1 MTNEIAAL
9 AREMKK
15 PVEFIQAAVELL
27 DEGNTIPF
35 ITRFRKDQTGGLNE
49 DQLLTIKQR
58 LARQR
63 ALEERRAY
71 ILKSIEAQGKLDD
84 GLRRKIE
91 RAHSPR
97 KLEDLYLPFKPKKQS
112 LAATARQQG
121 LEPLANDIFEGR
133 SPDVDLATRA
143 TDFVRVDKGLTSV
156 DEVIQG
162 VRHILAERFA
172 DRGDLRSQ
180 LREMLWK
187 SGKLCSTSTTDGSG
201 KSTGGN
207 QESKK
212 SAEDS
217 TRSNASPTK
226 TATTRTAESA
236 SPHGA
241 ESDSEPTDGKAQNVA
256 ENVATP
262 GGASNAHESD
272 SGETVS
278 TSTASLPHD
287 ASLNPAAG
295 GEGKDSILAKSE
307 PVSNGDD
314 ASDKPHLSETVET
327 SGEPSGESAMKSVD
341 GESPV
346 SQSQASQSP
355 NDVVAKPSETGDP
368 LSDGESA
375 AGDDSKPSSSE
386 ASETTSGN
394 DAPADNDA
402 PANSDTTKPAVAS
415 GEAAEKPGKAKKR
428 KRKRKKKEKPD
439 PWADYFSFSAPLK
452 GLPFH
457 RVLAVNR
464 GERAGRLK
472 VRVEGDEEAMV
483 AAAVERCIPS
493 DHPFRE
499 FMESCLRDGLSRL
512 MFPSLEREIRRELTE
527 AAERHAVQV
536 FARNLKSLLLQRP
549 TGDHDILAIDPGFK
563 HGCSVAVIDRFGRF
577 VESAHFFIVGNE
589 RRRNSGKQVLADL
602 IRRHGISLIAI
613 GNGSGSRETEQLVSD
628 LIEQEFPDDDL
639 RYAIVNEAG
648 ASHYST
654 SELAREE
661 LPGLSTAVRSAVSI
675 GRRLLDPLSELV
687 KISPANIGVGLYQHD
702 VKTKHLAES
711 LDEVVQSCVN
721 RVGVNV
727 NTASPALLRYVSG
740 LNQLTARRVYEYRVE
755 NGPFK
760 NREELKN
767 VTGIGDATFVQ
778 AAGFLKI
785 VGGDE
790 PLDSTLIHPESYPLV
805 HRILE
810 KVGGRIDELIPPVE
824 LVTAPSPIVP
834 TGAGKSDGKKSKT
847 KPDAEVDAKVESNE
861 STADTQ
867 VASIT
872 PAETPDTPADAAIT
886 PAETTATAVPE
897 TDAVHGKNSAADES
911 VDSVESVESVDSQN
925 VHSSDSP
932 EALPAASNP
941 QPAALDSESVD
952 AAAGDPLSESSA
964 EADAVPA
971 TAEAMP
977 TPTEEQ
983 SARSRETARPT
994 EAVRLSPEFIERR
1007 KELVQAVRRL
1017 NLDRL
1022 AEEWSVGKMLLKDV
1036 VLNLIRP
1043 DFDPRSNTQGPVV
1056 RRGIL
1061 KLEQVEPGMEL
1072 TGMVVN
1078 VVDFGVFVDIGLNT
1092 TSLVHVSQLRSRF
1105 IRDPHDFYAVGD
1117 TIQVWVE
1124 SIDTAKRQVKLTAI
1138 APGERHQGG
1147 RQGER
1152 RERRSSGRRGNRG
1165 RPHRSPRG
1173 QSAGDKRQH
1182 RKPRSKPKPVKP
1194 ISDEMLTG
1202 RAPMRSFSDLA
1213 QFFDKKAER
1222 PEKDSDS

>member
-1 MTNEIAAL
+1 MLLNVRSRMTHEIAAL

-49 DQLLTIKQR
+49 DQLVTIKQR

-84 GLRRKIE
+84 ALRRKIE
-91 RAHSPR
+91 QANSPR
-97 KLEDLYLPFKPKKQS
+97 KLEDLYLPFKPRKQS

-133 SPDVDLATRA
+133 SPDIDLATRA
-143 TDFVRVDKGLTSV
+143 TDFVRVDKGLSTV

-162 VRHILAERFA
+162 VQHILAERFA

-180 LREMLWK
+180 LREILWK
-187 SGKLCSTSTTDGSG
+187 TGKLCSTSTAEGATKPATNIQEVKTSAKAQSAAPAAAASSQTTDSGSVPG
-201 KSTGGN
+201 RTGIAAQDNRGTEQAEANEANSTKPGIDDIEPEQVVSTETATLPHAGPADSQTREASPDSIPLKPDAIVAAADETTDTPAAAEVETQQPSTESTG
-207 QESKK
+207 ESTGVEDQPPEASVSHSPDAQDAGAVVGAAEEITA
-212 SAEDS
+212 SANDS
-217 TRSNASPTK
+217 SEPPADR
-226 TATTRTAESA
+226 
-236 SPHGA
+236 
-241 ESDSEPTDGKAQNVA
+241 ESDSTPGDEKARSKSGDGQANNAPAAAAVA
-256 ENVATP
+256 E
-262 GGASNAHESD
+262 
-272 SGETVS
+272 
-278 TSTASLPHD
+278 
-287 ASLNPAAG
+287 
-295 GEGKDSILAKSE
+295 
-307 PVSNGDD
+307 
-314 ASDKPHLSETVET
+314 
-327 SGEPSGESAMKSVD
+327 PS
-341 GESPV
+341 
-346 SQSQASQSP
+346 
-355 NDVVAKPSETGDP
+355 
-368 LSDGESA
+368 
-375 AGDDSKPSSSE
+375 
-386 ASETTSGN
+386 
-394 DAPADNDA
+394 
-402 PANSDTTKPAVAS
+402 
-415 GEAAEKPGKAKKR
+415 KAKKR
-428 KRKRKKKEKPD
+428 KRKRKKKDKPD

-472 VRVEGDEEAMV
+472 VRVEGDESAMV

-499 FMESCLRDGLSRL
+499 FLESCLRDGLSRL

-577 VESAHFFIVGNE
+577 VESAHFFIVGNQ
-589 RRRNSGKQVLADL
+589 RRRNAGKKALADL

-613 GNGSGSRETEQLVSD
+613 GNGAGSRETEQLVSD
-628 LIEQEFPDDDL
+628 LIEQEFADNDL

-727 NTASPALLRYVSG
+727 NTASPALLKYVSG
-740 LNQLTARRVYEYRVE
+740 LNQLTARRVYEYRVQH
-755 NGPFK
+755 GPFK

-785 VGGDE
+785 IGGDE

-805 HRILE
+805 HQILE
-810 KVGGRIDELIPPVE
+810 KVGGRVDELIAPVE
-824 LVTAPSPIVP
+824 LVTEPKPVVPSQVGDAGGIQAKPTSDTESAPGDRPVVQSESENSPESDGPPESRTAVGTQTQAALAAP
-834 TGAGKSDGKKSKT
+834 TGSQPDAVDTKAADAKSDDSGST
-847 KPDAEVDAKVESNE
+847 DAGVSDANSAESQSDEGGSDGRSVVAAADDRGPE
-861 STADTQ
+861 SHADAAP
-867 VASIT
+867 V
-872 PAETPDTPADAAIT
+872 PAETPSAK
-886 PAETTATAVPE
+886 AVEQVPGPE
-897 TDAVHGKNSAADES
+897 T
-911 VDSVESVESVDSQN
+911 
-925 VHSSDSP
+925 P
-932 EALPAASNP
+932 
-941 QPAALDSESVD
+941 
-952 AAAGDPLSESSA
+952 
-964 EADAVPA
+964 
-971 TAEAMP
+971 
-977 TPTEEQ
+977 
-983 SARSRETARPT
+983 
-994 EAVRLSPEFIERR
+994 RLSPEFIQRR
-1007 KELVQAVRRL
+1007 KELVQAIRRL
-1017 NLDRL
+1017 DIDRL
-1022 AEEWSVGKMLLKDV
+1022 AEELSVGRMLLKDL

-1043 DFDPRSNTQGPVV
+1043 DFDPRDNTQGPVV

-1117 TIQVWVE
+1117 AIQVWVE

-1138 APGERHQGG
+1138 RPE
-1147 RQGER
+1147 
-1152 RERRSSGRRGNRG
+1152 ERRSEGRREGRPESRQSRRGGSRG
-1165 RPHRSPRG
+1165 RPHRPPRG
-1173 QSAGDKRQH
+1173 QSGSDKHKR
-1182 RKPRSKPKPVKP
+1182 RKPRSKPKPVEP
-1194 ISDEMLTG
+1194 ISEEMLTG

-1213 QFFDKKAER
+1213 QFFDKKSGR
-1222 PEKDSDS
+1222 PEKDPDS

>member
-49 DQLLTIKQR
+49 DQLLTIRQR

-63 ALEERRAY
+63 AMEERRAY

-91 RAHSPR
+91 RARSPR

-112 LAATARQQG
+112 LAAAARQQG
-121 LEPLANDIFEGR
+121 LEPLANDIFDGR

-143 TDFVRVDKGLTSV
+143 TDFVRVDKGLTTV

-162 VRHILAERFA
+162 VRHILAERFS

-187 SGKLCSTSTTDGSG
+187 SGKLCSTG
-201 KSTGGN
+201 
-207 QESKK
+207 
-212 SAEDS
+212 
-217 TRSNASPTK
+217 
-226 TATTRTAESA
+226 
-236 SPHGA
+236 
-241 ESDSEPTDGKAQNVA
+241 
-256 ENVATP
+256 
-262 GGASNAHESD
+262 
-272 SGETVS
+272 
-278 TSTASLPHD
+278 TASVPHD
-287 ASLNPAAG
+287 ASLSSAAD
-295 GEGKDSILAKSE
+295 GENTDSISTKSE
-307 PVSNGDD
+307 PVSNGDVQ
-314 ASDKPHLSETVET
+314 SEEPHLSETVVKP
-327 SGEPSGESAMKSVD
+327 SGEPSVESPKESAD
-341 GESPV
+341 GESQAKQSTEGAGPEPPV
-346 SQSQASQSP
+346 TGERTPGGEPVAS
-355 NDVVAKPSETGDP
+355 
-368 LSDGESA
+368 
-375 AGDDSKPSSSE
+375 DDSNPDSSE
-386 ASETTSGN
+386 APEPTFGN
-394 DAPADNDA
+394 DAPADGNA
-402 PANSDTTKPAVAS
+402 PASSDATKPTAGGSV
-415 GEAAEKPGKAKKR
+415 EKPLKAKKR

-472 VRVEGDEEAMV
+472 VRVQGDAEALV
-483 AAAVERCIPS
+483 ATAVERCIPS

-499 FMESCLRDGLSRL
+499 FLESCVRDSLNRL

-577 VESAHFFIVGNE
+577 VESSHFFIVGNE
-589 RRRNSGKQVLADL
+589 RRRNAGRQVLAEL
-602 IRRHGISLIAI
+602 IRRHGISLVAI
-613 GNGSGSRETEQLVSD
+613 GNGAGSRETEQLVSD
-628 LIEQEFPDDDL
+628 LIEQEFADKDL

-760 NREELKN
+760 NREDLKN

-785 VGGDE
+785 IGGDE

-810 KVGGRIDELIPPVE
+810 KVGGRIEELIPPVE
-824 LVTAPSPIVP
+824 LVTAPRPIAP
-834 TGAGKSDGKKSKT
+834 AGDGKSEAT
-847 KPDAEVDAKVESNE
+847 QTTAQPDVGDDARTDPESDPQT
-861 STADTQ
+861 SSGVPADTAPPPDDE
-867 VASIT
+867 VA
-872 PAETPDTPADAAIT
+872 PQPGDADATGGTSAS
-886 PAETTATAVPE
+886 PTAPPE
-897 TDAVHGKNSAADES
+897 KSA
-911 VDSVESVESVDSQN
+911 N
-925 VHSSDSP
+925 
-932 EALPAASNP
+932 LAAS
-941 QPAALDSESVD
+941 
-952 AAAGDPLSESSA
+952 A
-964 EADAVPA
+964 E
-971 TAEAMP
+971 
-977 TPTEEQ
+977 
-983 SARSRETARPT
+983 SRETGRSN
-994 EAVRLSPEFIERR
+994 EAVRLSQEFIERR
-1007 KELVQAVRRL
+1007 KELVQAIRRL
-1017 NLDRL
+1017 NIDRL
-1022 AEEWSVGKMLLKDV
+1022 SEEWAVGRMLLKDV

-1043 DFDPRSNTQGPVV
+1043 DFDPRSNTPGPVV

-1105 IRDPHDFYAVGD
+1105 IRDPHDYYAVGD

-1124 SIDTAKRQVKLTAI
+1124 SIDAAKRQVKLTAI
-1138 APGERHQGG
+1138 RPEERHRDG
-1147 RQGER
+1147 RKGER
-1152 RERRSSGRRGNRG
+1152 REKHPTGRRGHRG
-1165 RPHRSPRG
+1165 RPHRPPRG
-1173 QSAGDKRQH
+1173 QAAGDRRKH
-1182 RKPRSKPKPVKP
+1182 RKPRSRPKPVKP

-1222 PEKDSDS
+1222 PEEDSDS